1 MTETGSVPYH
11 RYKVRTKPEQSETVM
26 QYLHRSTLFWNFI
39 CQHLKD
45 DVQTYLKET
54 DTEESSLRFSDAL
67 YALFEKVVNGSDLS
81 EDLEISDA
89 WKSYIPKIRELPR
102 NLLTNRFVD
111 MANAYRLAKQ
121 NLLER
126 SERPTGIPKR
136 KNNHSSQSI
145 RFSPTDFKVE
155 KGRILIDSVYPLTL
169 EVDGINPS
177 DFERKNYYLSITKRP
192 APKSIS
198 EYGPEDPLDP
208 VYVVTLKKENQ

>member
-1 MTETGSVPYH
+1 MTETGSVSYH

-45 DVQTYLKET
+45 DVQRYLHEA
-54 DTEESSLRFSDAL
+54 DTAESTLYFSDAL
-67 YALFEKVVNGSDLS
+67 YGLFEKIVNGSDLS
-81 EDLEISDA
+81 EDTEISDA

-121 NLLER
+121 NLLEK
-126 SERPTGIPKR
+126 SERPTGVPKR

-145 RFSPTDFKVE
+145 RFSPSDFKVE
-155 KGRILIDSVYPLTL
+155 KGRVIVDSVYPLTL
-169 EVDGINPS
+169 EIDGIEPKE
-177 DFERKNYYLSITKRP
+177 FEGKNYYLSITKRP
-192 APKSIS
+192 ASKSMN

-208 VYVVTLKKENQ
+208 AYVVTLKEEHQ